1 MPETLSIASPSVV
14 AEPAL
19 VPRNTA
25 RVAISIL
32 LTVLDSWAVVAFG
45 GTLYRVSAHHPIW
58 VVLLFVSLFASLAR
72 TWYLALADRQRHPST
87 HPTESRREE
96 NFYVPQPGKDVRL
109 QAVQLA
115 RPRRQHHP

>member
-14 AEPAL
+14 AETAL

-32 LTVLDSWAVVAFG
+32 LTVLDSWAVIAFG

-58 VVLLFVSLFASLAR
+58 LTGIILLFVSLFASLER
-72 TWYLALADRQRHPST
+72 TWYLALA
-87 HPTESRREE
+87 
-96 NFYVPQPGKDVRL
+96 V
-109 QAVQLA
+109 
-115 RPRRQHHP
+115 RPR

>member
-19 VPRNTA
+19 VPRNAA

-32 LTVLDSWAVVAFG
+32 LTVLDSWAVIAFG

-58 VVLLFVSLFASLAR
+58 LTGIVVLFVSLFASLAR
-72 TWYLALADRQRHPST
+72 AWYLALA
-87 HPTESRREE
+87 
-96 NFYVPQPGKDVRL
+96 V
-109 QAVQLA
+109 
-115 RPRRQHHP
+115 RPR